1 MLDDSRFT
9 GSFEEPDPLR
19 MMLLDGCEDESVT
32 SKLFIA
38 FEPQGAPLTSPA
50 VEFGWALLTP
60 DLAIEA
66 EPHLIRSR
74 FGNGIGRGLR
84 YRILARF
91 GEDPASIIERFVK
104 DLERLGSGR
113 CPVPVYAAN
122 PSTDRQ
128 ALGELFAGTGQEIAH
143 CSQVMPVSEAAG
155 LGGERAFIFPC
166 EADLPAVLRGR
177 GKAALTA
184 ARLAYA
190 VRFNLVER
198 ASDEGTEETSPA
210 PPISLVPG

>member
-1 MLDDSRFT
+1 MLDDTRFP
-9 GSFEEPDPLR
+9 GAFEEPAPLR
-19 MMLLDGCEDESVT
+19 MMVLDGCQDEHVT

-66 EPHLIRSR
+66 EPHLIRS
-74 FGNGIGRGLR
+74 GHGSDIGLGLR
-84 YRILARF
+84 WRILARF
-91 GEDPASIIERFVK
+91 GEEPRFIIERFVK

-122 PSTDRQ
+122 PRTDRH
-128 ALGELFAGTGQEIAH
+128 ALGELFAGAGQDRAN
-143 CSQVMPVSEAAG
+143 CSQVKPVSEAAG
-155 LGGERAFIFPC
+155 LGGEFIWPY
-166 EADLPAVLRGR
+166 EADLPPILRGR
-177 GKAALTA
+177 GKAALAA

-190 VRFNLVER
+190 VRFNLVEE
-198 ASDEGTEETSPA
+198 ASDEGTEEATPA
-210 PPISLVPG
+210 PPVSLVTG